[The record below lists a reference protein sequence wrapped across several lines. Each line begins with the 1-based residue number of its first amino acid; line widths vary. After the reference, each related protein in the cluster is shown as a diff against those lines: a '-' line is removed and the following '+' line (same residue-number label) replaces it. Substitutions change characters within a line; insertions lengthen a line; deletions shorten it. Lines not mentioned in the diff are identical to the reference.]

1 MPFAIV
7 VEDDPSSM
15 TGLAELVQQEGFA
28 TATAPTLEK
37 AREEIRKRCPDLVL
51 TDLVLPDGKGLELFG
66 DLEDCPHTEVVLITG
81 HASVATAVDALRLG
95 AVDYLTKPVDTSRL
109 KSVLSNVARTWE
121 LKQEIGSLRTE
132 LRDLGRF
139 GLLVGTSAPM
149 QAIYDMI
156 EKVAPTSAP
165 VFITGE
171 SGTGKELVARTIHQ
185 VSPRRK
191 RPFLPVNCGAI
202 SANLIES
209 ELFGHEKGSF
219 TGAKDRH
226 EGYFER
232 ASKGTLFLDEI
243 SEMQTELQ
251 VRLLRALESKTIMRV
266 GGTREIPIDV
276 RIVAA
281 TNRPTSELL
290 ADNSLRE
297 DLFYRLSV
305 FPIEVPP
312 LRDRPEDIELLAE
325 YFLRK
330 HNREAETNKKI
341 TRAASRWLQSQ
352 PWPGNVRELRNVIH
366 RAFIVAEERIDTSCI
381 PTDDSMPAPE
391 SGPSIQVTI
400 GSSVAEAERR
410 LILSTLEH
418 FQGNKKKT
426 AEVLGISL
434 KTLYT
439 RLSAYG
445 TK

>member
-28 TATAPTLEK
+28 AATAPTLEK
-37 AREEIRKRCPDLVL
+37 AREEIKKRCPDLIL
-51 TDLVLPDGKGLELFG
+51 TDLKLPDGKGLELFE
-66 DLEDCPHTEVVLITG
+66 DLEDCPQTEVVLITG
-81 HASVATAVDALRLG
+81 HASVDTAVDALRLG
-95 AVDYLTKPVDTSRL
+95 AVDYLTKPVDTARL
-109 KSVLSNVARTWE
+109 KTVLSNVARTWE

-156 EKVAPTSAP
+156 EKVAPTAAP

-226 EGYFER
+226 QGYFER

-243 SEMQTELQ
+243 SEMSTELQ
-251 VRLLRALESKTIMRV
+251 VRLLRALESKAIVRV
-266 GGTREIPIDV
+266 GGTDEIPVDV

-281 TNRPTSELL
+281 TNRPPPELL

-312 LRDRPEDIELLAE
+312 LRDRPEDVELLAE
-325 YFLRK
+325 HFLRT
-330 HNREAETNKKI
+330 HNKEAGTSKKI
-341 TRAASRWLQSQ
+341 TRAASKWLQSQ

-366 RAFIVAEERIDTSCI
+366 RAFIVADDRIDTSCI
-381 PTDDSMPAPE
+381 PTGDSMPVPE

-400 GSSVAEAERR
+400 GSSVADAERR

-418 FQGNKKKT
+418 FQGNKKKS

-445 TK
+445 KK